1 MKKICVT
8 FILIIFMFIF
18 TGCGQIDESW
28 NGIYTNGSDYSI
40 LIYTEDNNIASIA
53 VKQAGENFTFYPVNY
68 AQYLKVNET
77 NLTALRGE
85 ALRIT
90 KNGNQIKVSIDS
102 EEKGVWKKIEGDYT
116 KTKNAR
122 AFNFNQF

>member
-1 MKKICVT
+1 
-8 FILIIFMFIF
+8 MFIF